1 MNEPTL
7 RNTIKVQRAKAN
19 LTQDQLSALTGVT
32 RTTIN
37 YVERGKW
44 VPSTILAL
52 KIVKVFGVPFEEV
65 FFLSSGDATAGVSEG
80 A

>member
-1 MNEPTL
+1 MSEEIL
-7 RNTIKVQRAKAN
+7 KNTIKVQRAKKD
-19 LTQDQLSALTGVT
+19 LTQEKLAELVGVT

-52 KIVKVFGVPFEEV
+52 KIANVFEVPFEEV
-65 FFLSSGDATAGVSEG
+65 FYLDEGVQK
-80 A
+80 

>member
-1 MNEPTL
+1 MGEDL
-7 RNTIKVQRAKAN
+7 LKNTIKVQRAKKDI
-19 LTQDQLSALTGVT
+19 TQEELAELVGVT

-52 KIVKVFGVPFEEV
+52 KIAHVFEAPFEDV
-65 FFLSSGDATAGVSEG
+65 FFLDKDRL
-80 A
+80 